1 MQQSTPRT
9 RQIVAA
15 VIGNA
20 LEWYDFVVYGFM
32 TVIISRLFFPTE
44 SEYASLLLAMAT
56 FGVGFFMRP
65 VGGILIG
72 LYADRKGRKAALQLI
87 IGLMTIAVAMIAFAP
102 PYAVIGAAAPVLIV
116 AARLLQGFATGGEFA
131 SATAFLVE
139 SAPAERR
146 GFFGSLQMVGQSVA
160 ALAGASSGMFITQ
173 SLTPEQIDQWGWRIP
188 FMIGLLIGPVGLYI
202 RRHLEETEVFKAAH
216 VELPKNIITAMQL
229 HGLKRYLH
237 MSALGADSQG
247 PSMYQRSKGDGE
259 AAVRASNLDWTIF
272 RPSVI
277 FGAQD
282 QFINLFSKLTKLF
295 PAMPLANHQAQ
306 FQPVSVDD
314 VATAFVKSLL
324 MPQTIRQSYDLVGP
338 TVYTMKEIVE
348 FAAHKAKTSCAIIP
362 VPAFVGYIQA
372 LAFEFL
378 PGPTL
383 MSRDNIA
390 SMQLPNILPVNGT
403 DALLEVFKMSRRTLE
418 GMR

>member
-1 MQQSTPRT
+1 MK
-9 RQIVAA
+9 
-15 VIGNA
+15 
-20 LEWYDFVVYGFM
+20 YD
-32 TVIISRLFFPTE
+32 IL
-44 SEYASLLLAMAT
+44 
-56 FGVGFFMRP
+56 
-65 VGGILIG
+65 LIG
-72 LYADRKGRKAALQLI
+72 GNGFVGRVIAAQLQLA
-87 IGLMTIAVAMIAFAP
+87 G
-102 PYAVIGAAAPVLIV
+102 YSVLVPTGHLV
-116 AARLLQGFATGGEFA
+116 AARELRMLPKVHVEEADVHDFDELQNLCARIKPTGA
-131 SATAFLVE
+131 VINLV
-139 SAPAERR
+139 
-146 GFFGSLQMVGQSVA
+146 GVLHDK
-160 ALAGASSGMFITQ
+160 LAQPYGK
-173 SLTPEQIDQWGWRIP
+173 
-188 FMIGLLIGPVGLYI
+188 
-202 RRHLEETEVFKAAH
+202 VFKAAH

-259 AAVRASNLDWTIF
+259 TAVKASNLDWTIF

-295 PAMPLANHQAQ
+295 PAMPLANHQAK

-314 VATAFVKSLL
+314 VATAFVKALS
-324 MPQTIRQSYDLVGP
+324 MPQTIHHSYDLVGP
-338 TVYTMKEIVE
+338 TVYTMKEIVK
-348 FAAHKAKTSCAIIP
+348 FAAGKAKTSCAIIP
-362 VPAFVGYIQA
+362 VPAFVGYLQA

-390 SMQLPNILPVNGT
+390 SMQLPNTLPANGV
-403 DALLEVFKMSRRTLE
+403 DALTDVFKISRRTLE